1 MVPRCYAF
9 LVMMGYWLLHS
20 LIDWN
25 DVEGMRDQHKDA
37 LRDHILRKDGPE
49 RGGRG
54 MRAESEGKG
63 RHQPFPS
70 LLMHVMIKRGC
81 WARTP
86 PPPLQLRLEVS
97 ARLANAWSPMV
108 IF

>member
-37 LRDHILRKDGPE
+37 LRDHILRKDGAAGE
-49 RGGRG
+49 GEGEGGR
-54 MRAESEGKG
+54 AAVP
-63 RHQPFPS
+63 HPAAPS
-70 LLMHVMIKRGC
+70 F
-81 WARTP
+81 A
-86 PPPLQLRLEVS
+86 
-97 ARLANAWSPMV
+97 
-108 IF
+108 

>member
-37 LRDHILRKDGPE
+37 LRDHILRKDGAAGAFIHIYPD
-49 RGGRG
+49 RQPASLNLSTGRN
-54 MRAESEGKG
+54 
-63 RHQPFPS
+63 
-70 LLMHVMIKRGC
+70 
-81 WARTP
+81 
-86 PPPLQLRLEVS
+86 S
-97 ARLANAWSPMV
+97 ATWNHNCPHLST
-108 IF
+108 